1 MSDKNTE
8 IAVNEGFAVLAN
20 QNVLNEAL
28 ADDCQGLEFSFDRV
42 KLPAGGGTAFE
53 IPSTEGKDSEMAK
66 DITGVIV
73 YNHPAYAYYHD
84 KYTGGNNPPDCGS
97 FDGVNG
103 IGNPGGNC
111 QNCPYNKFGSGD
123 GQSKLCK
130 NKRMLYVLREGELF
144 PITISLPTGSL
155 KSFTNYVKSQLSR
168 GRKLNQVVT
177 KITLKK
183 ATNAS
188 GIAFSQAAFG
198 FVRMLSAEERAAVAG
213 VTDDILKAVAKK
225 HEFEYPEDK
234 MIELSKRIKT
244 VVDDKA
250 KYTDWSTR
258 DDIKANLQVD
268 FILLLDEFGYPPVTI
283 DDVYKEVLEQAENFK
298 KYAN

>member
-53 IPSTEGKDSEMAK
+53 IPSAEGEDSEMAK

-103 IGNPGGNC
+103 IGNPGGDC

-130 NKRMLYVLREGELF
+130 NKRML
-144 PITISLPTGSL
+144 P
-155 KSFTNYVKSQLSR
+155 
-168 GRKLNQVVT
+168 
-177 KITLKK
+177 
-183 ATNAS
+183 
-188 GIAFSQAAFG
+188 
-198 FVRMLSAEERAAVAG
+198 
-213 VTDDILKAVAKK
+213 
-225 HEFEYPEDK
+225 
-234 MIELSKRIKT
+234 
-244 VVDDKA
+244 
-250 KYTDWSTR
+250 
-258 DDIKANLQVD
+258 
-268 FILLLDEFGYPPVTI
+268 
-283 DDVYKEVLEQAENFK
+283 
-298 KYAN
+298 